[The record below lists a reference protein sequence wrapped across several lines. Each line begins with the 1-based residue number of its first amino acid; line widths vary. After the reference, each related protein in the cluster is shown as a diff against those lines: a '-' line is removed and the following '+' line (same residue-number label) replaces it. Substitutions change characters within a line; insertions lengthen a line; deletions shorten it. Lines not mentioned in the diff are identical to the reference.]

1 MAGRPQDAPEDP
13 AAIHARLSQSSDP
26 FARIAAVSADAII
39 TVDELQRIVFFNSG
53 AERIFGWPAADVI
66 GRGLDVLLPAR
77 FASPHGGHVA
87 EFGRSPQVARR
98 MGERLPIAGVRR
110 NGEEFPAE
118 ASITKLE
125 VEGRLLFT
133 AVLRDVTD
141 RERVQQAQ
149 RFLARAGSELVSSID
164 LRRTLATVVELA
176 VPILGDW
183 CVIFLVEE
191 GRPHRLAL
199 AHADPARADVAER
212 LRARDRYMP
221 SSHPARAALDTLTP
235 ILLDSVDDDV
245 IERIAPDA
253 EHRKLVRA
261 MGITSAIFVPL
272 AMRDHAAGVIC
283 LYSSSGPLG
292 EYRLA
297 LAEELGRRAS
307 LAIENARLYHDAQA
321 AIQAREELMRIVS
334 HDIGNPLSAIFVA
347 EKVARRALDAPNV
360 ELARQQLDG
369 VRQAGAQIARL
380 IEDLLDVERISG
392 GRLRLDRAPVLVRQ
406 LVEDAIVAM
415 APLADEKKIL
425 LELANA
431 PVDVRVHA
439 DAQRVRQVFSNLIGN
454 ALRFTSADGV
464 VRVGTRLVDDSVEF
478 AVSDTGQGIDPID
491 LPHVFERFYQGQRPL
506 GRGAGLGLTIARGI
520 VEGHGGEIRAESEP
534 GRGSTFFFTLP
545 LA

>member
-1 MAGRPQDAPEDP
+1 MAGRHGAPEEP
-13 AAIHARLSQSSDP
+13 GAIHARLSQSSDP

-39 TVDELQRIVFFNSG
+39 TVDETQRIVFFNSG
-53 AERIFGWPAADVI
+53 AERIFGWPAAEVI
-66 GRGLDVLLPAR
+66 GRPLDVLLPAR
-77 FASPHGGHVA
+77 FSGTHPRHVEDFGH
-87 EFGRSPQVARR
+87 SPQVARR

-125 VEGRLLFT
+125 VDGRMLFT

-149 RFLARAGSELVSSID
+149 RFLSRAGSELVSSID
-164 LRRTLATVVELA
+164 LPRTLATVVDLA
-176 VPILGDW
+176 VPVLGDW
-183 CVIFLVEE
+183 CVLFMVED
-191 GRPHRLAL
+191 GRPRRLAL
-199 AHADPARADVAER
+199 AHADPARTGMAER

-221 SSHPARAALDTLTP
+221 DSHPAQAALESLAP
-235 ILLDSVDDDV
+235 VLLDYVDEETL
-245 IERIAPDA
+245 ERIAPDA
-253 EHRKLVRA
+253 EHRELVRA
-261 MGITSAIFVPL
+261 MGITSAMFVPL
-272 AMRDHAAGVIC
+272 VMRDRAVGVIC

-292 EYRLA
+292 EHRLA

-307 LAIENARLYHDAQA
+307 LAIENARLYQDAQA

-347 EKVARRALDAPNV
+347 EKVARRALDAGPNV
-360 ELARQQLDG
+360 EGARQQLDG

-392 GRLRLDRAPVLVRQ
+392 GRLRLDRVPVLVPE
-406 LVEDAIVAM
+406 LVRDAIDTM
-415 APLADEKKIL
+415 TPLAEEKRIR
-425 LELANA
+425 LEVDGE
-431 PVDVRVHA
+431 PVDVRVMA
-439 DAQRVRQVFSNLIGN
+439 DAHRVQQVFSNLIGN
-454 ALRFTSADGV
+454 ALRFTAAPGT
-464 VRVGTRLVDDSVEF
+464 VRVSTRLLDDRVEL
-478 AVSDTGQGIDPID
+478 AVNDTGQGIDPRD

-534 GRGSTFFFTLP
+534 GRGSTFYFTLP
-545 LA
+545 VA